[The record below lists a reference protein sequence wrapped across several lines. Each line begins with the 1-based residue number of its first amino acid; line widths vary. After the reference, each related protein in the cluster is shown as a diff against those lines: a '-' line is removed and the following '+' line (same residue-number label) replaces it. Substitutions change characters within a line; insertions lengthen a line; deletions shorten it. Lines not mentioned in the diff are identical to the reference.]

1 MRIKFVNPRMNS
13 RPVDTQVKFRLLPP
27 QSFIRLAAVTPD
39 HHTLELCDENLVDC
53 DLDDRPDLVAITLFV
68 ATARRGYAIADA
80 YRARGVPVVVG
91 GLHATCVPEEARLHA
106 DVVVVG
112 EGDRLWPQLLED
124 MERGEFRPFYRNEGP
139 VDLSELPVARVEVPR
154 ARSYASVKTLRTSR
168 GCPFRCRFCYQP
180 SFYPTRGVRHRCID
194 AVVEEI
200 RGHGGGHI
208 MFLDDNLVGD
218 RPFSRR
224 LLEALA
230 PLGITWSGAA
240 SADVGNDPDLLKL
253 AHDSGCRSLFVG
265 FESIRPDNLDDNHK
279 PQHRVL
285 PYEASVEA
293 MHDAGIMVNGSF
305 IFGMDHD
312 TPDVFADTV
321 EWITRNRVETA
332 TFHILTPYPGT
343 PLFEEL
349 QQQGRIVDRNWD
361 HYNTAHAVFEPRRM
375 TREQLEQGYRWAYRQ
390 VYTWPNV
397 IRRSPTHTD
406 LRLPYWAFVLGY
418 KKFAPVMRMLSR
430 AGLFRAAFDLG
441 TRTLLARGSAAP
453 IDTAAAESESFPR
466 AEAERP
472 AIHPHVR
479 GGSHEEGIG
488 HRRSRIHRVPRG
500 AAAARPGGGG
510 PRTAVPRGEARQP
523 AGSGRGDRRGR
534 HL

>member
-375 TREQLEQGYRWAYRQ
+375 TRAQLEQGYRWAYRN
-390 VYTWPNV
+390 VYSWPNV
-397 IRRSPTHTD
+397 VKRAPTHPD
-406 LRLPYWAFVLGY
+406 LKLPYWAFVLGY
-418 KKFAPVMRMLSR
+418 KKLAPIMGLLSR
-430 AGLFRAAFDLG
+430 MGLFRAAFDLG
-441 TRTLLARGSAAP
+441 TRTLLARGAP
-453 IDTAAAESESFPR
+453 ARIDTAALEGESSHR
-466 AEAERP
+466 AGRP
-472 AIHPHVR
+472 DHLPSMR
-479 GGSHEEGIG
+479 GGSHEEGTG
-488 HRRSRIHRVPRG
+488 HRRGRVHRFPRDTPAPRQGRRGPGVAVPRREAGQPRG
-500 AAAARPGGGG
+500 A
-510 PRTAVPRGEARQP
+510 
-523 AGSGRGDRRGR
+523 GRGAGRGG